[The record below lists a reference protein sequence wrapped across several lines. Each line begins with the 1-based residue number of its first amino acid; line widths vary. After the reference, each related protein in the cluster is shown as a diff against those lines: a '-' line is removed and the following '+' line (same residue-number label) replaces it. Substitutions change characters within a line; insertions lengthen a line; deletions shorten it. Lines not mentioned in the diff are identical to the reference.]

1 MCLTIFY
8 VIHLLAIFSD
18 GAEWV
23 ITCNKTTCCAKR
35 NFKIELYLSQ
45 CTHKTKVT
53 WNVII
58 NEDGNS
64 KICCVGNDCKD
75 VISSGADDLNLFL
88 RKRGMANKLGEILKN
103 LN

>member
-23 ITCNKTTCCAKR
+23 ITCNKTTCCD
-35 NFKIELYLSQ
+35 
-45 CTHKTKVT
+45 
-53 WNVII
+53 
-58 NEDGNS
+58 EDGNS

-75 VISSGADDLNLFL
+75 VIKPRSMFTTLF
-88 RKRGMANKLGEILKN
+88 RNYLKEE
-103 LN
+103 LV

>member
-18 GAEWV
+18 SAEWV
-23 ITCNKTTCCAKR
+23 ITCNKTTCCD
-35 NFKIELYLSQ
+35 E
-45 CTHKTKVT
+45 V
-53 WNVII
+53 
-58 NEDGNS
+58 GNS

-75 VISSGADDLNLFL
+75 IIKPRRSGEDDVDLYK
-88 RKRGMANKLGEILKN
+88 RKIGMAYKLGEILKK

>member
-18 GAEWV
+18 SAEWE
-23 ITCNKTTCCAKR
+23 TTCCD
-35 NFKIELYLSQ
+35 E
-45 CTHKTKVT
+45 V
-53 WNVII
+53 
-58 NEDGNS
+58 GNS

-75 VISSGADDLNLFL
+75 IIKPRRSGEDDVDLYK
-88 RKRGMANKLGEILKN
+88 RKIGMAYKLGEILKK